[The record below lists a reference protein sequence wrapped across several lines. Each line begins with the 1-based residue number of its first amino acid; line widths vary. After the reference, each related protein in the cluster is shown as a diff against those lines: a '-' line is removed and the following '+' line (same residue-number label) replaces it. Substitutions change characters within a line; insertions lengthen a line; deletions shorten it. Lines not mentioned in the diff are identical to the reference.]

1 MKCRVELKG
10 CALFRF
16 PLCLSVTP
24 CLAAACHAALAVV
37 QNPSPDLLCAVCC
50 VLRHVVTAGKLWGYE
65 NYGVE
70 PDLMSLAKPLA
81 GGLPI
86 GAVLL
91 KQKVADVMKPGEGTG
106 GWNMMSIYI
115 TYVYIYII

>member
-1 MKCRVELKG
+1 MLW
-10 CALFRF
+10 
-16 PLCLSVTP
+16 
-24 CLAAACHAALAVV
+24 
-37 QNPSPDLLCAVCC
+37 VCC
-50 VLRHVVTAGKLWGYE
+50 VCAGKLWGYE

-91 KQKVADVMKPGEGTG
+91 KQKVADVMKPGLWLG
-106 GWNMMSIYI
+106 GGAAGVAQEVGC
-115 TYVYIYII
+115 VYL

>member
-1 MKCRVELKG
+1 VLVGGADSGFAEQSV
-10 CALFRF
+10 LFGPASGF
-16 PLCLSVTP
+16 
-24 CLAAACHAALAVV
+24 
-37 QNPSPDLLCAVCC
+37 
-50 VLRHVVTAGKLWGYE
+50 AGKLWGYE

-91 KQKVADVMKPGEGTG
+91 KQKVADAMKPGGLHPG
-106 GWNMMSIYI
+106 KSLPVRGFGC
-115 TYVYIYII
+115 